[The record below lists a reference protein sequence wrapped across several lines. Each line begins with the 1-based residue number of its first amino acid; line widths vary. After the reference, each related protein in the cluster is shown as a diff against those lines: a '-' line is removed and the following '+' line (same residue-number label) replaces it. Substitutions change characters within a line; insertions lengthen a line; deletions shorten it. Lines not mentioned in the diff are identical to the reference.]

1 MRPQDY
7 IYEKKKQIIGAFCT
21 LYGEEYLDYFSRVF
35 DELIFLYPHINQE
48 DYDYI
53 WKLFYRNEM
62 NYNAL
67 PQTLILEMLEASLGS
82 FRPILMKD
90 SGDLKI
96 RKLVIC
102 GLDRIDHPN
111 MDIVLLHE
119 LKHAFT
125 YHYKLYVHDQ
135 MLLGL
140 SEKCGVNI
148 VHKNYFY
155 GKSNVKWNRF
165 SSVNEVLTQKDAR
178 LCELE
183 LKQQGGIFPVRENAK
198 TAKKPWSD
206 RYISLFQEV
215 PDDGCQ
221 MLRDAE
227 MKDTIGIYTDPV
239 NEVFL
244 TKLFQVMTEY
254 KESMAKGDK
263 AMERQL
269 CKRFATV
276 VKEAAKKQKTRIK
289 RLETS

>member
-7 IYEKKKQIIGAFCT
+7 IYKKKKQIIDVFCT
-21 LYGEEYLDYFSRVF
+21 LYGEKYRDYFSRTF
-35 DELIFLYPHINQE
+35 DELVFLYPHINQE

-67 PQTLILEMLEASLGS
+67 PQTLILEMLEASIGS
-82 FRPILMKD
+82 FRPILMND
-90 SGDLKI
+90 GGDLKI
-96 RKLVIC
+96 RKLIIC

-119 LKHAFT
+119 LKHALT

-135 MLLGL
+135 ELLSL

-155 GKSNVKWNRF
+155 GKQNVKWNRF
-165 SSVNEVLTQKDAR
+165 SPVNEVLTQKDAR

-183 LKQQGGIFPVRENAK
+183 LMQLGGIFPKCKVVRNDR
-198 TAKKPWSD
+198 KPWSD
-206 RYISLFQEV
+206 RYIPLFQEV

-221 MLRDAE
+221 MLREAE

>member
-135 MLLGL
+135 ELLSL

-183 LKQQGGIFPVRENAK
+183 LMQLGGIFPVRENGK
-198 TAKKPWSD
+198 QLRNHGRIVIFRYFKK
-206 RYISLFQEV
+206 FQMM
-215 PDDGCQ
+215 DFRCY
-221 MLRDAE
+221 E
-227 MKDTIGIYTDPV
+227 M
-239 NEVFL
+239 
-244 TKLFQVMTEY
+244 Q
-254 KESMAKGDK
+254 
-263 AMERQL
+263 R
-269 CKRFATV
+269 
-276 VKEAAKKQKTRIK
+276 
-289 RLETS
+289 